1 MGEGDQMSDLYETDV
16 AAWSERQAGIEATV
30 TNPEWTVADP
40 FRLGVTRSFRAIPE
54 FGNRVL
60 RVAHRPENAD
70 IFVLTAFWDRGA
82 RR

>member
-1 MGEGDQMSDLYETDV
+1 MALILSRHLAPELNKRRLKL
-16 AAWSERQAGIEATV
+16 AFIEATV
-30 TNPEWTVADP
+30 ANPEWTMADP

>member
-1 MGEGDQMSDLYETDV
+1 MALILSKHLT
-16 AAWSERQAGIEATV
+16 SELDKRRVKLAFIEAAV
-30 TNPEWTVADP
+30 TSPDWTMPDP
-40 FRLGVTRSFRAIPE
+40 LRSGVTRSFRAIPE

-70 IFVLTAFWDRGA
+70 VFVLTAFWDRGA